1 MNNFFSQV
9 ACRSKSCSVL
19 VDIVIHVEMRNT
31 FPLKL
36 NFVVIFSFEVIVFLI
51 EVCVKLIHEVR
62 CQDLTRCICLMD
74 SMLKLSK
81 LCLTEDSSLETIQI
95 VVKNSKTCLVIFN
108 LFKKRFCQDIFIGCR
123 CNFRQE
129 DWVISVNIW
138 LSLTCES

>member
-36 NFVVIFSFEVIVFLI
+36 NFVVILSFEVIVFLI

-62 CQDLTRCICLMD
+62 CQNLTGCIRFMD
-74 SMLKLSK
+74 SMFKLSK
-81 LCLTEDSSLETIQI
+81 LGLTEDSSLEAIQI
-95 VVKNSKTCLVIFN
+95 VVKDSKACLVIFN
-108 LFKKRFCQDIFIGCR
+108 FFKKRFCQDIFIGCR
-123 CNFRQE
+123 RNFCQE
-129 DWVISVNIW
+129 D
-138 LSLTCES
+138 

>member
-9 ACRSKSCSVL
+9 ACCCKPCSVL

-36 NFVVIFSFEVIVFLI
+36 NFVVIFSFKVIVFLI
-51 EVCVKLIHEVR
+51 EVCINLIHEFC
-62 CQDLTRCICLMD
+62 CQDLTRCICFMN
-74 SMLKLSK
+74 SMFKLSK

-108 LFKKRFCQDIFIGCR
+108 LFKKRFRQDILIGCR
-123 CNFRQE
+123 RNFRQE
-129 DWVISVNIW
+129 NWIISVNIW
-138 LSLTCES
+138 LCLTCER